1 MTDPEYPAADLCQA
15 AFFPIIYLFY
25 PETSNIS
32 LEDIDKLFLPAEMQD
47 YAERHNSIEGQT
59 GPDSGKVEAVN
70 EVEKVA

>member
-1 MTDPEYPAADLCQA
+1 MVSVANIHHA
-15 AFFPIIYLFY
+15 AFFPAIYFFY

-47 YAERHNSIEGQT
+47 YAERHNSVGGPT
-59 GPDSGKVEAVN
+59 GSDSGKAKVVN